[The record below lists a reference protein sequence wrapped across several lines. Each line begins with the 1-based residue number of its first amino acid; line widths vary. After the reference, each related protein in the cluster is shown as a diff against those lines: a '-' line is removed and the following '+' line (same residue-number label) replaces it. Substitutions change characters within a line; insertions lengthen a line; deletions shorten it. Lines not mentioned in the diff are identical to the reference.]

1 MVVDYFKYW
10 MLAITSLVFS
20 HNCFAEADPQA
31 ISESIIL
38 KQRVTI
44 RSTASFPDDAASC
57 PALIFGISRG
67 ELQLINLIVDCG
79 TEDKHLF
86 YLIAGGNVQ
95 RLIPDSRFRNDTSIE
110 IEATL
115 SASPDLFQLKF
126 ADTIISL
133 EGLGLHRGDK
143 FTVSVIE
150 KAGQAPGNSDEHY
163 PVVSSLSVT
172 DSSTES
178 MNYTEIFL
186 LLMLV
191 VADVI
196 FFVIIHLSNK
206 YLQRKIKEDQAASI
220 LIRNEK
226 VSDTMQMK
234 VSSVHLFGG
243 FTIWNKSGEEITS
256 GFSPLL
262 RELFLLLV
270 CRQPE
275 EGITSS
281 ALREILWYDKNEES
295 ARNNRSVYFAKLR
308 QLLDTIG
315 EYSLSNRSGKWII
328 DFHDIHVD
336 FLEYSKIIRQE
347 TIRENEI
354 TKLVSIVRKGALL
367 PECNYSW
374 LDDVKAKVA
383 DYTITI
389 LSDYSDQL
397 DKKMHPELLNS
408 IADALFTVD
417 PLNDLAL
424 TFKCRYYNGMGKVF
438 LSKQLFTNYTREYR
452 NQYGEEYNKSYME
465 VISEE
470 N

>member
-1 MVVDYFKYW
+1 MTF
-10 MLAITSLVFS
+10 LVFS
-20 HNCFAEADPQA
+20 HNCIADADPQA

-44 RSTASFPDDAASC
+44 RATAAFPDDDASC
-57 PALIFGISRG
+57 PALLFGVSRG
-67 ELQLINLIVDCG
+67 QLQLINLIVDCG
-79 TEDKHLF
+79 TVDKHLF
-86 YLIAGGNVQ
+86 YLIAGGKVH
-95 RLIPDSRFRNDTSIE
+95 RFISDSRFHNDTSME

-115 SASPDLFQLKF
+115 SASSDLFQLNF

-143 FTVSVIE
+143 FTVSVF
-150 KAGQAPGNSDEHY
+150 KKTGQAPDNTDEHY
-163 PVVSSLSVT
+163 PAVSSLSVT
-172 DSSTES
+172 DSSPER
-178 MNYTEIFL
+178 MDYTEIFL

-191 VADVI
+191 VADVL
-196 FFVIIHLSNK
+196 FFVIIHLRNK
-206 YLQRKIKEDQAASI
+206 YLQKKNKQDQSASI

-226 VSDTMQMK
+226 ISDTMQMK
-234 VSSVHLFGG
+234 VSSVYLFGG
-243 FTIWNKSGEEITS
+243 FEIWNKTGEDIKS
-256 GFSPLL
+256 AFSPLL

-281 ALREILWYDKNEES
+281 ALKEVLWYDKNEES

-315 EYSLSNRSGKWII
+315 EYSLLNRSGKWII
-328 DFHDIHVD
+328 DFQDIHVD
-336 FLEYSKIIRQE
+336 FLEYSKIVRQE
-347 TIRENEI
+347 TIRENDI
-354 TKLVSIVRKGALL
+354 MKLVSIVRRGALL
-367 PECNYSW
+367 PECTYSW

-424 TFKCRYYNGMGKVF
+424 TFKCKYYSGMGKVF
-438 LSKQLFTNYTREYR
+438 LSKQLYTNYTREYR
-452 NQYGEEYNKSYME
+452 NQYGEEYNKSYMD

>member
-1 MVVDYFKYW
+1 M
-10 MLAITSLVFS
+10 
-20 HNCFAEADPQA
+20 
-31 ISESIIL
+31 
-38 KQRVTI
+38 
-44 RSTASFPDDAASC
+44 
-57 PALIFGISRG
+57 
-67 ELQLINLIVDCG
+67 
-79 TEDKHLF
+79 
-86 YLIAGGNVQ
+86 
-95 RLIPDSRFRNDTSIE
+95 
-110 IEATL
+110 EATI
-115 SASPDLFQLKF
+115 SASPDMFQLSF
-126 ADTIISL
+126 ADTIVTVAD
-133 EGLGLHRGDK
+133 LGLHRGDR
-143 FTVSVIE
+143 FTISVFQKSGQVPDNPDDHSSAVSTV
-150 KAGQAPGNSDEHY
+150 
-163 PVVSSLSVT
+163 SVT
-172 DSSTES
+172 DSSPER

-191 VADVI
+191 VADVL
-196 FFVIIHLSNK
+196 FFVIIHLRNK
-206 YLQRKIKEDQAASI
+206 YLRRKNKLDKAASI

-226 VSDTMQMK
+226 ASDTIQTK

-243 FTIWNKSGEEITS
+243 FEVWNKNGEEITS

-262 RELFLLLV
+262 KELFLLLV

-315 EYSLSNRSGKWII
+315 EYSLSNRGGKWII
-328 DFHDIHVD
+328 DFKDIHVD

-347 TIRENEI
+347 TIRENDI
-354 TKLVSIVRKGALL
+354 MKLVSIVRRGALL
-367 PECNYSW
+367 PECTYNW

-383 DYTITI
+383 DYSITI

-397 DKKMHPELLNS
+397 DKKLHPDLLNS

-438 LSKQLFTNYTREYR
+438 LSKQLYTNYTREYR
-452 NQYGEEYNKSYME
+452 NQYGEEYSKSYMD
-465 VISEE
+465 VIAEE